1 MVLEWIWF
9 RVRTQNDD
17 DDDDDYDDDD
27 DFPSASPPLSNA
39 QTDITVSTS
48 PKIGRINTED
58 EEPPNDNAILV
69 LTDIPTLPPTSQATV
84 QVGGFTL
91 PPTSSPEESTSPSTQ
106 DLLTQKVKNPT
117 KITPLLSYYLQY
129 CKLWLIMMTI

>member
-9 RVRTQNDD
+9 RVRTQND

-39 QTDITVSTS
+39 QTDNTVSTR
-48 PKIGRINTED
+48 PNIGRINTED

-69 LTDIPTLPPTSQATV
+69 LTDISTLPPTSQATV
-84 QVGGFTL
+84 FKLVVSL
-91 PPTSSPEESTSPSTQ
+91 YPPKSSPEESTSPNTGPVNPEGEEPHQ
-106 DLLTQKVKNPT
+106 DNTTIVLLTSN
-117 KITPLLSYYLQY
+117 IAS
-129 CKLWLIMMTI
+129 CG